1 MTDEMKD
8 DELTGAL
15 ARSVAAL
22 REEAPVRSEWR
33 AALLARI
40 DADRAGAA
48 PAWRM
53 RPALAIAAGLVL
65 LIGGVAIGRYSRS
78 PSVVPR
84 PIAGTAASASIR
96 FVYVAPGAANVS
108 VVGDFNQWNPTA
120 MPLRRLSDG
129 TWIVDVPL
137 GPGRY
142 AYAFVVDG
150 KIVVDPAAPR
160 ADGEFG
166 ANSILMVRGS

>member
-1 MTDEMKD
+1 MSHEEQG

-15 ARSVAAL
+15 ARSIHAL
-22 REEAPVRSEWR
+22 REETPVRTEWR
-33 AALLARI
+33 SELLARI
-40 DADRAGAA
+40 EADRVGAA
-48 PAWRM
+48 RGWRM
-53 RPALAIAAGLVL
+53 RPSFAIAAGLAL
-65 LIGGVAIGRYSRS
+65 LFGGMAVGRFSRAPSIASPVASDS
-78 PSVVPR
+78 S
-84 PIAGTAASASIR
+84 TSASVR
-96 FVYVAPGAANVS
+96 FVYVAPGAATVS

-129 TWIVDVPL
+129 TWIADVPL
-137 GPGRY
+137 NPGRY

>member
-1 MTDEMKD
+1 MTDEMRD

-15 ARSVAAL
+15 ARSIDVL
-22 REEAPVRSEWR
+22 REKAPVRADWR

-40 DADRAGAA
+40 EADRSQAT
-48 PAWRM
+48 PTWRM
-53 RPALAIAAGLVL
+53 RPAFAIAAGIALLVV
-65 LIGGVAIGRYSRS
+65 GAAVGRYSSSAPTVPQIAKGS
-78 PSVVPR
+78 PE
-84 PIAGTAASASIR
+84 SANIR
-96 FVYVAPGAANVS
+96 FVYVAPGAATVS

-137 GPGRY
+137 SPGRY

-166 ANSILMVRGS
+166 ANSVLMVRGS